1 MRASDRSWVRLT
13 KAARYVLARAPLTSW
28 TMRVGVEYDKE
39 GQGHR
44 EALRMMRDEAQG
56 YGQALCMIDDES

>member
-1 MRASDRSWVRLT
+1 
-13 KAARYVLARAPLTSW
+13 
-28 TMRVGVEYDKE
+28 MRVGVEYDKE